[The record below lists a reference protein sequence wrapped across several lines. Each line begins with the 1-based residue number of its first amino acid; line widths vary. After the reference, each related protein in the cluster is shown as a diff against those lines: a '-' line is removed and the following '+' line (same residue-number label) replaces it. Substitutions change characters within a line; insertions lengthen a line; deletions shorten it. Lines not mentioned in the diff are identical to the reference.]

1 MIMVEDI
8 IFLYICGA
16 IFLLIGIYAI
26 VNGIVLIVN
35 SHRDVKRLEEFVNK
49 YDKK

>member
-1 MIMVEDI
+1 MVEDI

-35 SHRDVKRLEEFVNK
+35 GHRDVKRLEEFVNK